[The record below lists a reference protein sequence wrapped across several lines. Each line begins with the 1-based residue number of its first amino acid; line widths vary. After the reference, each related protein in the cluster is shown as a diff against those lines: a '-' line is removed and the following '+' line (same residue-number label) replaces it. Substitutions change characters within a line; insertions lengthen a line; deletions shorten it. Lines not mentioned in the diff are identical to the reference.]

1 MALSPAT
8 GPASPEPADPPATGP
23 ADGGGVLQGN
33 VPASPPVTGPVSSE
47 PSDPAVPTDP
57 GADGPD
63 RPPGIYTAQVRP
75 ASRTR
80 IVLNELLNA
89 LAWMPVLMVM
99 TLGVFLVHLTV
110 PALAQAERWRAR
122 RLGAPAT
129 SGRPAG
135 ERLAPWLAARVTT
148 PGFWRSDLPVAVAG
162 FLLST
167 VSFAA
172 AFAGGIMAVVLVLM
186 PFVVS
191 RRSPAVIGRATV
203 TSGLDVWWTP
213 LVGVLVLVLVLVVLL
228 GVGVLR
234 LRVVTVL
241 SRDRERERA
250 EALAAEVGSLQRGRA
265 TLVDAFEA
273 ERARIERDLHD
284 GAQQRLTA
292 LTMGLGAAQLTVSR
306 LETGLAGGE
315 GASGSS
321 GGPAGGGGPAGTT
334 GPVGAAPVTGRLD
347 GAAGARTGERPGTR
361 PTTGVGAG
369 GAAHDLVPLV
379 RQLSTQLEAV
389 QGQAEAA
396 LADLRATVRS
406 VRPVVLTERGLVAA
420 VRELAAT
427 SGLEVEVDCQG
438 EDSAISSPVATAVYF
453 ALAQALANVA
463 AHAGTRQ
470 ARLSLACSPTGVRAV
485 VADDGV
491 GGAVPGQ
498 ARSGAGGTGLAGMV
512 QRLATVGGSLEVDS
526 PPGGGTRLV
535 LEAPALPPWAG

>member
-1 MALSPAT
+1 MASSPAT
-8 GPASPEPADPPATGP
+8 GLVSP
-23 ADGGGVLQGN
+23 
-33 VPASPPVTGPVSSE
+33 E

-63 RPPGIYTAQVRP
+63 RPPGICTAQVRP

-89 LAWMPVLMVM
+89 VVWMPVLMVM

-129 SGRPAG
+129 SGRAAG
-135 ERLAPWLAARVTT
+135 ERQAPWMAARMTT

-172 AFAGGIMAVVLVLM
+172 AFAGGIIAVVLVLM

-203 TSGLDVWWTP
+203 TSGLEVWWTP

-241 SRDRERERA
+241 NRDRERERA

-306 LETGLAGGE
+306 LETGLAEGE
-315 GASGSS
+315 GASGAEPTGDGGPSGGQAGTGGPARG
-321 GGPAGGGGPAGTT
+321 GGPAGGAS
-334 GPVGAAPVTGRLD
+334 VTGHLD
-347 GAAGARTGERPGTR
+347 GAAGARAGERPGAR
-361 PTTGVGAG
+361 PTTGVRAGDGAG
-369 GAAHDLVPLV
+369 DAAHDLTPLV

-438 EDSAISSPVATAVYF
+438 KDSAISSPVATAVYF

-470 ARLSLACSPTGVRAV
+470 VRLSLVCSPTGVRAV

-535 LEAPALPPWAG
+535 LEAPALPPWAE

>member
-1 MALSPAT
+1 MASSPA
-8 GPASPEPADPPATGP
+8 S
-23 ADGGGVLQGN
+23 
-33 VPASPPVTGPVSSE
+33 TGPVSSE

-63 RPPGIYTAQVRP
+63 RPPGVCAAQVRP

-89 LAWMPVLMVM
+89 VAWMPVLMVM

-129 SGRPAG
+129 SGRAAG
-135 ERLAPWLAARVTT
+135 ERLAPWMAARVTT

-172 AFAGGIMAVVLVLM
+172 AFAGGIIAVVLVLM

-203 TSGLDVWWTP
+203 TSGLEVWWTP

-306 LETGLAGGE
+306 LETGLAEGE
-315 GASGSS
+315 GASGAEPTGASGSS
-321 GGPAGGGGPAGTT
+321 GGPAGTT

-347 GAAGARTGERPGTR
+347 GAAGARAGERPGTR
-361 PTTGVGAG
+361 PTTGVRAGGG
-369 GAAHDLVPLV
+369 GAAHDLAPLV

-438 EDSAISSPVATAVYF
+438 KDSAISSPVATAVYF

-470 ARLSLACSPTGVRAV
+470 ARLSLVCSPTGVRAV

>member
-1 MALSPAT
+1 M
-8 GPASPEPADPPATGP
+8 
-23 ADGGGVLQGN
+23 
-33 VPASPPVTGPVSSE
+33 
-47 PSDPAVPTDP
+47 PTDP

-63 RPPGIYTAQVRP
+63 RPPGVCAAQVRP

-89 LAWMPVLMVM
+89 VAWMPVLMVM

-135 ERLAPWLAARVTT
+135 ERLAPWMAARVTT

-203 TSGLDVWWTP
+203 TSGLEVWWTP

-315 GASGSS
+315 GASGAEPTGGGGAS
-321 GGPAGGGGPAGTT
+321 GGPARGGGLAG
-334 GPVGAAPVTGRLD
+334 GASVTGRLE
-347 GAAGARTGERPGTR
+347 GAAGARAGERPGAR
-361 PTTGVGAG
+361 PTTGVRASDGAG
-369 GAAHDLVPLV
+369 GAAHDLTPLV

-470 ARLSLACSPTGVRAV
+470 ARLSLVCSPTGVRAV

-498 ARSGAGGTGLAGMV
+498 ARSGAGGTGLAGMA

-535 LEAPALPPWAG
+535 LEAPALPPWAE

>member
-1 MALSPAT
+1 MASSPA
-8 GPASPEPADPPATGP
+8 S
-23 ADGGGVLQGN
+23 
-33 VPASPPVTGPVSSE
+33 TGPVSPE

-63 RPPGIYTAQVRP
+63 RPPGICTAQVRP

-89 LAWMPVLMVM
+89 VVWMPVLMVM

-129 SGRPAG
+129 SGRAAG
-135 ERLAPWLAARVTT
+135 ERLAPWMAARMTT

-172 AFAGGIMAVVLVLM
+172 AFAGGIIAVVLVLM

-203 TSGLDVWWTP
+203 TSGLEVWWTP

-315 GASGSS
+315 GASGAEPTGASWSS
-321 GGPAGGGGPAGTT
+321 GGPAGTGGLAG
-334 GPVGAAPVTGRLD
+334 GASVTGRLD
-347 GAAGARTGERPGTR
+347 GAAGARAGERPGTR
-361 PTTGVGAG
+361 PTTGVRAG
-369 GAAHDLVPLV
+369 GAAGDLAPLV

-470 ARLSLACSPTGVRAV
+470 ARLSLACSPTEVRAV

-498 ARSGAGGTGLAGMV
+498 ARSGAGGTGLAGMA

>member
-1 MALSPAT
+1 MASSPAT
-8 GPASPEPADPPATGP
+8 GPASP
-23 ADGGGVLQGN
+23 
-33 VPASPPVTGPVSSE
+33 E

-63 RPPGIYTAQVRP
+63 RPPGISTAQVRS

-89 LAWMPVLMVM
+89 VVWMPLLMVM

-129 SGRPAG
+129 SGRAAG
-135 ERLAPWLAARVTT
+135 ERLAPWMAARVTT

-203 TSGLDVWWTP
+203 TSGLEVWWTP

-315 GASGSS
+315 GASGAEPTGGGGAS
-321 GGPAGGGGPAGTT
+321 GGPARGGGLAG
-334 GPVGAAPVTGRLD
+334 GASVTGRLE
-347 GAAGARTGERPGTR
+347 GAAGARAGERPGAR
-361 PTTGVGAG
+361 PTTGVRAGDGAG
-369 GAAHDLVPLV
+369 DAAHDLTPLV

-438 EDSAISSPVATAVYF
+438 KDSAISSPVATAVYF

-470 ARLSLACSPTGVRAV
+470 VRLSLVCSPTGVRAV

>member
-1 MALSPAT
+1 M
-8 GPASPEPADPPATGP
+8 
-23 ADGGGVLQGN
+23 V
-33 VPASPPVTGPVSSE
+33 
-47 PSDPAVPTDP
+47 
-57 GADGPD
+57 
-63 RPPGIYTAQVRP
+63 
-75 ASRTR
+75 
-80 IVLNELLNA
+80 
-89 LAWMPVLMVM
+89 WMPLLMVM

-129 SGRPAG
+129 SGRAAG
-135 ERLAPWLAARVTT
+135 ERLAPWMAARVTT

-172 AFAGGIMAVVLVLM
+172 AFAGGIIAVVLVLM

-203 TSGLDVWWTP
+203 TSGLEVWWTP

-315 GASGSS
+315 GASGAESTGASWSS
-321 GGPAGGGGPAGTT
+321 GGPAGTGGLAG
-334 GPVGAAPVTGRLD
+334 GASVTGRLD
-347 GAAGARTGERPGTR
+347 GAAGARAGERPGTR
-361 PTTGVGAG
+361 PTTSVRAG
-369 GAAHDLVPLV
+369 GAAGDLAPLV

-470 ARLSLACSPTGVRAV
+470 ARLSLVCSPTGVRAV

-535 LEAPALPPWAG
+535 LEAPALPPWAE